1 MIKPLFN
8 NCLVELLD
16 DYEGLVGSSD
26 ENVQK
31 GVLRDYMLNIDHL
44 TASTGY
50 ELGSLATYKEL
61 LDSYQGK
68 VVYWQEYAD
77 AGSKFMIDG
86 KQFALVPFYRLIG
99 VDDEQTKVVK

>member
-8 NCLVELLD
+8 NVLIEVIDEYD
-16 DYEGLVGSSD
+16 GIIRDNEN

-31 GVLRDYMLNIDHL
+31 GVLRAFGLMTDHL

-50 ELGSLATYKEL
+50 KISDITEYAEELDKRI
-61 LDSYQGK
+61 DK

-77 AGSKFMIDG
+77 AGSKFDIDG
-86 KQFALVPFYRLIG
+86 KKYVLVPFYRLIG
-99 VDDEQTKVVK
+99 YGD